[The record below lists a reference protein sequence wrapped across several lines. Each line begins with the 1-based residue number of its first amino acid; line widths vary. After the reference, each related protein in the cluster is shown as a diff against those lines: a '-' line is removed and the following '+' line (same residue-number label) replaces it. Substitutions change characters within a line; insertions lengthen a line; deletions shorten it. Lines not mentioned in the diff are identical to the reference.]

1 MTTYTNP
8 FTGQTINPTSVSYE
22 AITISSNT
30 VLQWPINGNNSTPAS
45 SIIDVTATIGS
56 ATFRG
61 YISGVTLTVTAV
73 SSGTI
78 QVGQTITGTNIASG
92 TMITALGSGS
102 GSTGTYVINISQ
114 TVASSGSP
122 EAITAVALLLELPPA
137 TQVSTGQSI
146 LVRNVGTYAFT
157 VADNAGNTIVS
168 ATTGLAYFIWLTDN
182 TTVAGAWA
190 EVQFGAGTSAANASQ
205 LAGYGLQASGSTL
218 NTITPLVSYYSS
230 ATLSATSQSQLATWQ
245 GGVGTLTLP
254 VSSVVGANW
263 FVIIKN
269 NGTGIVTVQCQGSD
283 QIDAANAS
291 FQLQLQESFMLV
303 SNGTDGYSSWG
314 YGQSAIFSFTQE
326 QISVTGQSSPI
337 ILTSTQGSYTLQQY
351 LGTLGQNTVV
361 RVPPTVQFYVI
372 TNSTSGTYTLT
383 FSTGISGGSTTTIPT
398 GATVAM
404 VCDGT
409 NVTSVTSV
417 SNSISTLTLSTGSA
431 TNPSLNFLGNL
442 NTGLYLPNSNQ
453 VGVTING
460 AEAAFF
466 STTGLTVLNGI
477 SGGTF

>member
-1 MTTYTNP
+1 
-8 FTGQTINPTSVSYE
+8 
-22 AITISSNT
+22 
-30 VLQWPINGNNSTPAS
+30 
-45 SIIDVTATIGS
+45 
-56 ATFRG
+56 
-61 YISGVTLTVTAV
+61 
-73 SSGTI
+73 
-78 QVGQTITGTNIASG
+78 
-92 TMITALGSGS
+92 
-102 GSTGTYVINISQ
+102 
-114 TVASSGSP
+114 
-122 EAITAVALLLELPPA
+122 
-137 TQVSTGQSI
+137 
-146 LVRNVGTYAFT
+146 
-157 VADNAGNTIVS
+157 
-168 ATTGLAYFIWLTDN
+168 
-182 TTVAGAWA
+182 
-190 EVQFGAGTSAANASQ
+190 
-205 LAGYGLQASGSTL
+205 
-218 NTITPLVSYYSS
+218 
-230 ATLSATSQSQLATWQ
+230 
-245 GGVGTLTLP
+245 
-254 VSSVVGANW
+254 
-263 FVIIKN
+263 
-269 NGTGIVTVQCQGSD
+269 
-283 QIDAANAS
+283 
-291 FQLQLQESFMLV
+291 MLV
-303 SNGTDGYSSWG
+303 SNGTNGYSSWG

-442 NTGLYLPNSNQ
+442 NTGLYLPNTTQ